1 MEQQGLEYRLRQ
13 QSLVSDLGLYALN
26 SHDFEVL
33 AQEAT
38 RIAAEG
44 VQSNLAK
51 VLKYEPDDEC
61 LRVYTGI
68 GWQPGVVGRATVGAG
83 MDSPAGYALRTGE
96 PVVSN
101 HLSSEERFR
110 TPELLIEHG
119 VTRAINVIIQGT
131 GEPFGVLEADAS
143 ADGTFDEDDVD
154 FLQSLAHVLASGIE
168 RGRIESE
175 LEQALREK
183 DALIEEKNTLLDE
196 LNHRVKNNLQVV
208 SNLLAVETARLDDA
222 NAKAR
227 LRAVGNRVAAL
238 GRIYNR
244 LYRDGQ
250 TRDIEFGG
258 YLHEICGELDAFYSN
273 DDHPVRVRSS
283 VDAVFVDLDRA
294 IPLALMVNELI
305 ANSARHGFPESSDGE
320 VHISLEHADGDILL
334 VVADNG
340 RGMADDAPQGLGR
353 ELMSTLGDQLGA
365 RIETYDNN
373 GTTVRIRVPETAMQ
387 AHDSGDS

>member
-26 SHDFEVL
+26 SRDFEAL
-33 AQEAT
+33 AREAT

-51 VLKYEPDDEC
+51 VLRYEPDEKR
-61 LRVYTGI
+61 LRVYAGI
-68 GWQPGVVGRATVGAG
+68 GWQEGVVGSATVGAG
-83 MDSPAGYALRTGE
+83 MDSPAGFALQTGE

-101 HLSSEERFR
+101 HLSGEERFR

-119 VTRAINVIIQGT
+119 VTRAINVIIQGA

-143 ADGTFDEDDVD
+143 ADGTFDEDDID

-175 LEQALREK
+175 LEQTLREK

-227 LRAVGNRVAAL
+227 LRAVGSRVAAL

-258 YLHEICGELDAFYSN
+258 YLDELCSELDAFYSN
-273 DDHPVRVRSS
+273 DDHPVRVRSA

-305 ANSARHGFPESSDGE
+305 ANSARHGFTDSPDGE
-320 VHISLEHADGDILL
+320 VRVTLEHTDGDIL
-334 VVADNG
+334 VVVTDNG
-340 RGMADDAPQGLGR
+340 RGMPDDPPQGLGR
-353 ELMSTLGDQLGA
+353 ELVATLGDQLGA
-365 RIETYDNN
+365 RLETHEND
-373 GTTVRIRVPETAMQ
+373 GTTVRIHVPEGAMQ
-387 AHDSGDS
+387 RDIDASV

>member
-1 MEQQGLEYRLRQ
+1 MGQQGLEYRLRQ

-26 SHDFEVL
+26 SHDFAVL

-51 VLKYEPDDEC
+51 VLKYESDDER

-83 MDSPAGYALRTGE
+83 MDSPAGYALHTGE

-143 ADGTFDEDDVD
+143 AEGAFDEDDVD

-175 LEQALREK
+175 LEQALR
-183 DALIEEKNTLLDE
+183 EKNTLLDE

-227 LRAVGNRVAAL
+227 LRAVGNCVAAL

-244 LYRDGQ
+244 LYQDGQ

-258 YLHEICGELDAFYSN
+258 YLHELCGELDAFYSN
-273 DDHPVRVRSS
+273 DDHPVRVCSS
-283 VDAVFVDLDRA
+283 VDAVFVDLDHA

-320 VHISLEHADGDILL
+320 VQVTLEHADGDILV

-373 GTTVRIRVPETAMQ
+373 GTTVRIRVPADALQRDTDAS
-387 AHDSGDS
+387 A